1 MVRVPH
7 QVRKMDRPTVSKS
20 LAATLTP
27 TVSRGLFSLKIWA
40 RNCAARCDVS
50 QATSFESNKKLEG

>member
-1 MVRVPH
+1 
-7 QVRKMDRPTVSKS
+7 VRKMDRPTVSNS

-40 RNCAARCDVS
+40 RNCARCDVS
-50 QATSFESNKKLEG
+50 QAISFESNKKLEG

>member
-7 QVRKMDRPTVSKS
+7 QVRKMDRPTVSNS

-40 RNCAARCDVS
+40 RNCARCDVS
-50 QATSFESNKKLEG
+50 QAISFESNKKLEG